1 MILCPINGD
10 WCNKY
15 VFDEDWKLSCDCELI
30 KEGEEIV
37 LNKFLNV
44 VYEELKIEDVTIDML
59 YK

>member
-30 KEGEEIV
+30 KEGEEV
-37 LNKFLNV
+37 TVNECEGV
-44 VYEELKIEDVTIDML
+44 VFEE
-59 YK
+59 

>member
-10 WCNKY
+10 WCDKY
-15 VFDEDWKLSCDCELI
+15 VFDEDWKLSCDCEFI

-37 LNKFLNV
+37 LNKFWNV
-44 VYEELKIEDVTIDML
+44 VYEELKIEDITIDML